1 MKISKSEIHDY
12 ILIAIG
18 TAITALALVLFLNPA
33 QLAPGGVSGIAILI
47 SHVTGLSLG
56 LLMLLISVPIYFL
69 GVAFFGKKYGV
80 KVLAGTVLVSLF
92 TIVFDDILGYDGVLD
107 YSKDMSYWLSALYGG
122 LLTGVGIGLV
132 FRAGSNTGGTDI
144 IGQIISYMT
153 HLPVGTSLMI
163 TDGAIIFA
171 SLFIFGVESA
181 LYSIFEVIVVSLII
195 DKAILPLGTGYAK
208 TVYILSE
215 NMDKISEYILE
226 RMDRSGTLIDAEG
239 LFLKKKK
246 KMLMTIVPNRDIPKL
261 VQAVREADPKAFM
274 IIQDTI
280 HVLGEGYMDI
290 ESIKDN

>member
-69 GVAFFGKKYGV
+69 GVVFFGKKYGV

-226 RMDRSGTLIDAEG
+226 RMDRSVTLIDAER
-239 LFLKKKK
+239 LLQKKKK